1 MKAILI
7 GSGIAVVLNCLPVML
22 SIFRFFFFFH
32 LWASLVSQLLN
43 GKVPTFQCRRC
54 RFDPWVRKIPWR
66 RKWQPTPVSLPGKSQ
81 GQRSLEGYS
90 PWGRRRVRHNWATK
104 QQQHM
109 PSVSHLWCFC
119 YIAKSCQTLLWPHG
133 PRCRLRCFWFCSSC
147 GYSIVPVTFIENTIF
162 VSINDIGTLSRSIG
176 RKFWVYFWTPQPDSL
191 ICISIFFTYIDQDH
205 MVLIT

>member
-1 MKAILI
+1 MVKNLPSSAGDADLIPGSGRSPGEGNGNPLQYCCLVNPRDRGAWKAIVHGVAEESDTTEQLNNSNICHLYLI
-7 GSGIAVVLNCLPVML
+7 FG
-22 SIFRFFFFFH
+22 
-32 LWASLVSQLLN
+32 
-43 GKVPTFQCRRC
+43 
-54 RFDPWVRKIPWR
+54 
-66 RKWQPTPVSLPGKSQ
+66 
-81 GQRSLEGYS
+81 
-90 PWGRRRVRHNWATK
+90 
-104 QQQHM
+104 
-109 PSVSHLWCFC
+109 FC
-119 YIAKSCQTLLWPHG
+119 YVAKSCQTLLWPHG